1 MGVLGMKPKQKG
13 AGFPKKISWIEDL
26 LDEVT
31 DTGLAIVTSA
41 LRVLAE
47 KMVNVIE
54 ILNEDL
60 IDAIEMAVMTG

>member
-1 MGVLGMKPKQKG
+1 
-13 AGFPKKISWIEDL
+13 
-26 LDEVT
+26 VT